1 MKNVINYYYN
11 LNPNKISKIFNY
23 YYFYLNNELY
33 YFVIY
38 TRKQEDIE
46 SIYTFNQDLIKN
58 NILINE
64 IINNKNNSIITI
76 VNKIPYILIKV
87 QINQNK
93 DITLSEINYLSNIK
107 LKYPTNL
114 MRSNW
119 ANLWINKIDYL
130 EYLTNQNSQKYPLI
144 TNSFNYFVGLAENAI
159 SYLNST
165 ISNPTP
171 ERTDIG
177 VISHDTILITD
188 SIYSIYDPLNIIID
202 HPSRDVAEYIKISF
216 FKDNYKIFDEL
227 DEYFKH
233 NYFSFYGI
241 NLLIA
246 RVLYPSFYF
255 ELYDSIMK
263 KEKNESE
270 LLKITSR
277 INEYE
282 NYLKEIFNYFH
293 KYYNIKD
300 INWLKKDEVN
310 LHL

>member
-11 LNPNKISKIFNY
+11 LNPNRINKIFNY

-33 YFVIY
+33 YFIIY
-38 TRKQEDIE
+38 TRKEEDINA
-46 SIYTFNQDLIKN
+46 IYNFNQELIKN

-64 IINNKNNSIITI
+64 IINNKNNTIITP
-76 VNKIPYILIKV
+76 VNRTPYILVKI

-107 LKYPTNL
+107 IKYPNNL

-130 EYLTNQNSQKYPLI
+130 EYQLEQNYQKYPII
-144 TNSFNYFVGLAENAI
+144 TDSFNYFIGLTENAI
-159 SYLNST
+159 SYLNT
-165 ISNPTP
+165 TLISLKP
-171 ERTDIG
+171 EKNDIG
-177 VISHDTILITD
+177 VISHDVIQIDD
-188 SIYSIYDPLNIIID
+188 SVYSIYDPLNIIID
-202 HPSRDVAEYIKISF
+202 HKARDLAEYIKISF

-233 NYFSFYGI
+233 NYFSFYGMH
-241 NLLIA
+241 LLIA
-246 RVLYPSFYF
+246 RILYPSFYF
-255 ELYDSIMK
+255 ELYDKIIN
-263 KEKNESE
+263 KEINESE

-282 NYLKEIFNYFH
+282 TYLQEIFNYLH

-300 INWLKKDEVN
+300 INWLKKSETN
-310 LHL
+310 FH